1 MPLFF
6 LPLVVS
12 YFNPHSPCGERRSS
26 GSLGFGYRSK
36 FQSTLPLRGATA
48 RRTRWCSRNRNFNP
62 HSPCGER
69 PDVVVRAD
77 WLKAFQSTLP
87 LRGATSTTEGS
98 RQWLTDFNPHSP
110 CGERPATSETNKLT
124 AQFQS
129 TLPLRGATRA
139 RRKFRR
145 ALRFQST
152 LPLRGATLQVCDF
165 WGTARMI
172 SIHTPLAGSD
182 SDFQRKL
189 SGETISIHTPLAGS
203 DPGTAPSSSSSLSF
217 QSTLPLRGATFFR
230 YL

>member
-1 MPLFF
+1 M
-6 LPLVVS
+6 
-12 YFNPHSPCGERRSS
+12 
-26 GSLGFGYRSK
+26 
-36 FQSTLPLRGATA
+36 
-48 RRTRWCSRNRNFNP
+48 
-62 HSPCGER
+62 
-69 PDVVVRAD
+69 VVRAD

-129 TLPLRGATRA
+129 TLPLRGATRH
-139 RRKFRR
+139 RMTMMVPTV
-145 ALRFQST
+145 FQST

-203 DPGTAPSSSSSLSF
+203 DRSCRRRAGRRVYFNPHSPCGERLDPRVGRGVRGDFNPHSPCGERLSTSPCAGSTLAF
-217 QSTLPLRGATFFR
+217 QSTLPLRGATAEMRHF
-230 YL
+230 

>member
-1 MPLFF
+1 M
-6 LPLVVS
+6 
-12 YFNPHSPCGERRSS
+12 
-26 GSLGFGYRSK
+26 
-36 FQSTLPLRGATA
+36 
-48 RRTRWCSRNRNFNP
+48 
-62 HSPCGER
+62 
-69 PDVVVRAD
+69 VVRAD

-129 TLPLRGATRA
+129 TLPLRGATRH
-139 RRKFRR
+139 RMTMMVPTV
-145 ALRFQST
+145 FQST

-203 DPGTAPSSSSSLSF
+203 DVLAWPARVHRSISIHTPLAGSDI
-217 QSTLPLRGATFFR
+217 TLDWDIAQREISIHTPLAGSDRRNETF
-230 YL
+230 LTK

>member
-1 MPLFF
+1 M
-6 LPLVVS
+6 
-12 YFNPHSPCGERRSS
+12 
-26 GSLGFGYRSK
+26 
-36 FQSTLPLRGATA
+36 
-48 RRTRWCSRNRNFNP
+48 
-62 HSPCGER
+62 
-69 PDVVVRAD
+69 VVRAD

-129 TLPLRGATRA
+129 TLPLRGATRH
-139 RRKFRR
+139 RMTMMVPTV
-145 ALRFQST
+145 FQST

-203 DPGTAPSSSSSLSF
+203 DI
-217 QSTLPLRGATFFR
+217 TLDWDIAQREISIHTPLAGSDRSCRRRAGRRVYFNPHSPCGERPWATSRPCSWPTYFNPHSPCGER
-230 YL
+230 PQK

>member
-1 MPLFF
+1 M
-6 LPLVVS
+6 
-12 YFNPHSPCGERRSS
+12 
-26 GSLGFGYRSK
+26 
-36 FQSTLPLRGATA
+36 
-48 RRTRWCSRNRNFNP
+48 
-62 HSPCGER
+62 
-69 PDVVVRAD
+69 VVRAD

-110 CGERPATSETNKLT
+110 CGERPATSETTTLT

-129 TLPLRGATRA
+129 TLPLRGATRH
-139 RRKFRR
+139 RMTMMVPTV
-145 ALRFQST
+145 FQST

-203 DPGTAPSSSSSLSF
+203 DVLAWPARVHRSISIHTPLAGSDITLDWDIAQREISIHTPLAGSDRSCRRRAGRRVYFNPHSPCGERPG
-217 QSTLPLRGATFFR
+217 
-230 YL
+230 

>member
-1 MPLFF
+1 M
-6 LPLVVS
+6 
-12 YFNPHSPCGERRSS
+12 
-26 GSLGFGYRSK
+26 
-36 FQSTLPLRGATA
+36 
-48 RRTRWCSRNRNFNP
+48 
-62 HSPCGER
+62 
-69 PDVVVRAD
+69 VVRAD

-129 TLPLRGATRA
+129 TLPLRGATRHRMTMMVPTVFQSTLPLRGATRA

-172 SIHTPLAGSD
+172 SIHTPLAGRD

>member
-1 MPLFF
+1 M
-6 LPLVVS
+6 
-12 YFNPHSPCGERRSS
+12 
-26 GSLGFGYRSK
+26 
-36 FQSTLPLRGATA
+36 
-48 RRTRWCSRNRNFNP
+48 
-62 HSPCGER
+62 
-69 PDVVVRAD
+69 VVRAD

-129 TLPLRGATRA
+129 TLPLRGATRH
-139 RRKFRR
+139 RMTMMVPTV
-145 ALRFQST
+145 FQST

-203 DPGTAPSSSSSLSF
+203 DVLAWPARVHRSISIHTPLAGSDI
-217 QSTLPLRGATFFR
+217 TLDWDIAQREISIHTPLAGSDRSCRRRAGRRVYFNPHSPCGER
-230 YL
+230 PQK